1 MKKIIGLSI
10 VLVMVVLLTASVT
23 FAEANSTVQYTF
35 TLTDLEQG
43 IGGGGPLF
51 ADGSAGGHAAVSV
64 LDGQVIAHLYPDSW
78 SDIVPGESIDICFN
92 VVQPKGP
99 TSFPSYFC
107 TSSTGI
113 ILPVS
118 GTPVVITNPHGGADL
133 LIRVTPA
140 G

>member
-1 MKKIIGLSI
+1 MKKIITFSI
-10 VLVMVVLLTASVT
+10 VLVMVVFLTTAVA
-23 FAEANSTVQYTF
+23 FAEADSPVQYTF

-43 IGGGGPLF
+43 TGGGGPLF
-51 ADGSAGGHAAVSV
+51 ADGSAGGHAVVSV
-64 LDGQVIAHLYPDSW
+64 LNGQVIAHLYADSW
-78 SDIVPGESIDICFN
+78 SEIVPGESIDICFN

-99 TSFPSYFC
+99 ASFPPYFC
-107 TSSTGI
+107 TSSAGVT
-113 ILPVS
+113 LPVS